1 MNLIRPAQFASWR
14 VWLLAMALLFWL
26 RTKIN
31 CRKKSFEITKL
42 VHIKTWYGVSVK
54 GEGIFPLTNQFSK
67 PGTPLVT
74 FDFRTNSFP
83 TSFWLTY
90 NHFSLIYEKPSMNER
105 NLLKF
110 PHGKHYCLSS
120 QLEVD
125 LSRKKIS
132 VHFNLNSQILTWS
145 QKKTS

>member
-67 PGTPLVT
+67 PGTPVVT

-83 TSFWLTY
+83 ISFWLTY
-90 NHFSLIYEKPSMNER
+90 NHFSLIYEKPSKTKAK
-105 NLLKF
+105 LQA
-110 PHGKHYCLSS
+110 S
-120 QLEVD
+120 LEWTK
-125 LSRKKIS
+125 SAKIS
-132 VHFNLNSQILTWS
+132 TRQTLLPLITAQSRLKP
-145 QKKTS
+145 KKDFSSFQP